1 MIEIKKKKKKKR
13 KENTVTE
20 IKNVLNVFDGHMCGV
35 YMAEERIVDLEDK
48 SKEFSKT
55 EKQGEQRL
63 KKQKRIHED
72 WNNSKCCNM
81 HSRGTPERE
90 ERERNRNI

>member
-1 MIEIKKKKKKKR
+1 MEILTKNWNEIIEIKKKKKR

-55 EKQGEQRL
+55 EKQGDQ
-63 KKQKRIHED
+63 D
-72 WNNSKCCNM
+72 
-81 HSRGTPERE
+81 
-90 ERERNRNI
+90 